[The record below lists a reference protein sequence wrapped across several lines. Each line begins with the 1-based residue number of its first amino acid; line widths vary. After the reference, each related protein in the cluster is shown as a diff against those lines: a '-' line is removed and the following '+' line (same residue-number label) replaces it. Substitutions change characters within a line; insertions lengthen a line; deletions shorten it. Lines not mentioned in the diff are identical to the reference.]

1 MNFQMVFGKSNSL
14 FTGWERCYQNIITF
28 LMKEKNEKEKTV
40 RELLGTVSEGNFS
53 ENGQDASIVWSLL
66 AYLVPTMVAITGQ
79 RTHPNIKLKILRDH
93 SCLLEGRFR
102 KWKII

>member
-1 MNFQMVFGKSNSL
+1 
-14 FTGWERCYQNIITF
+14 
-28 LMKEKNEKEKTV
+28 MKGKNEKEKAV

-53 ENGQDASIVWSLL
+53 ENGRDASIVWSLL
-66 AYLVPTMVAITGQ
+66 AYLLPTMDAITGQ
-79 RTHPNIKLKILRDH
+79 KTQPNLQLKILRDH